1 MMRAAVPEHQGRG
14 AYDWDQPRRDLL
26 AFGMQGRFCE
36 EVWCGCI
43 IGLPI
48 DHVVACWCVK

>member
-36 EVWCGCI
+36 EVWCA
-43 IGLPI
+43 GLRVY
-48 DHVVACWCVK
+48 HRVAN